1 MSKAHLFQERKYYIH
16 RGFTREDIG
25 SIIATHRGRKGSY
38 MTLSNYYKGK
48 HDILQRQFNDPSK
61 PNNRA
66 VNNFAKLIVDTGT
79 AYFIGEPVS
88 YSSKEKRVLEAITET
103 LKENFSDD
111 VDSELAKMTG
121 IYGHAFE
128 VHWIAPDGSHRF
140 KAVSPEDIIICY
152 SMDLDEEPLCAIMYH
167 TYRDVDGHTVYD
179 VQMFTKDSI
188 ERFSIGEN
196 NSVSNVQT
204 TPHYFGQLPVI
215 EYISSEERLG
225 DFEPVISL
233 IDAYNVAVSDSIND
247 IEYWNDAYLLLRNLS
262 ATDMEDI
269 QRMKENRVLL
279 VDGEGDAEF
288 ITKNIQDTHIENI
301 KDRLTMDIH
310 KFSQTP
316 NLNDE
321 QFATNLSGVAIK
333 YKMLGLE
340 NKTAIKERKF
350 KSALMK
356 RISIILSVHN
366 LKGNSFTFPE
376 LDIVFVR
383 NLPANLVE
391 IADMIAKI
399 RGVVSDETLRS
410 QLPFIVDLELEKERL
425 DAEQEEKMTYDIMN
439 PFTTPEGE
447 EEEESDEKEPKE
459 NGSE

>member
-1 MSKAHLFQERKYYIH
+1 MVKSYLFQDRKFYIH
-16 RGFTREDIG
+16 NGFSLEDIG
-25 SIIATHRGRKGSY
+25 KIINRHRNRRVAYTK
-38 MTLSNYYKGK
+38 LNDYYRGK
-48 HDILQRQFNDPSK
+48 HDIIYRQFNDPTK

-66 VNNFAKLIVDTGT
+66 VNNFAKLIVDTST
-79 AYFIGEPVS
+79 AYFLGEPIT
-88 YSSKEKRVLEAITET
+88 YSTKENRTLEAIQSV
-103 LKENFSDD
+103 LKFNNSED
-111 VDSELAKMTG
+111 VDSELSKMVG

-128 VHWIAPDGSHRF
+128 VHWIDSEGSHKF
-140 KAVSPEDIIICY
+140 KAVSPHDMVMCY
-152 SMDLDEEPLCAIMYH
+152 SMDLEEEPVCAVMYR
-167 TYRDVDGHTVYD
+167 TYKDVDECVVHD

-188 ERFSIGEN
+188 VNFTIDEQGKVRKE
-196 NSVSNVQT
+196 VS
-204 TPHYFGQLPVI
+204 TPHYFGQLPVT
-215 EYISSEERLG
+215 EYISSEERIG

-233 IDAYNVAVSDSIND
+233 IDAYNISVSDSIND
-247 IEYWNDAYLLLRNLS
+247 IEYWNDAYLLLRNLN
-262 ATDMEDI
+262 ATTMEDV
-269 QRMKENRVLL
+269 QEMKENRVLL
-279 VDGEGDAEF
+279 VDGEGDAQF

-356 RISIILSVHN
+356 RIGLILNIFN

-376 LDIVFVR
+376 IDFVFVR

-391 IADMIAKI
+391 IADMISKI
-399 RGVVSDETLRS
+399 RGVVSDDTLRS
-410 QLPFIVDLELEKERL
+410 QLPFVIDLEAEKEKL
-425 DAEQEEKMTYDIMN
+425 EEEQEAKMIYDFSN

-447 EEEESDEKEPKE
+447 EEEEE
-459 NGSE
+459 SEESNAAVN